1 MQGQNSEK
9 KKKEYNFAL
18 LRRRPLYVRADI
30 LAVVA
35 ITVALISSFG
45 F

>member
-1 MQGQNSEK
+1 MQSQSSEK
-9 KKKEYNFAL
+9 KKKEYDFAL

-30 LAVVA
+30 LAVIAV
-35 ITVALISSFG
+35 TVALISNFG

>member
-1 MQGQNSEK
+1 MQSQSSEK

-30 LAVVA
+30 LAVLA
-35 ITVALISSFG
+35 ITVALISTFRL
-45 F
+45 

>member
-1 MQGQNSEK
+1 MQSQSSEK
-9 KKKEYNFAL
+9 KKKEYSFAL
-18 LRRRPLYVRADI
+18 LRRRPMYVRADI

-35 ITVALISSFG
+35 ITAALISSFG